1 MTHPT
6 VTQTDGYPLWSW
18 LTWTDTGSS
27 LVFTVLNS
35 VYSDAGTYT
44 VKINAKAV
52 KNNGDGN

>member
-1 MTHPT
+1 
-6 VTQTDGYPLWSW
+6 VTQTDGSPLWSW